1 MTTASGVS
9 SLSLALPPASILLVD
24 QFSMDTANLSA
35 HAQYEVS
42 LLNIVSPNSYL
53 YIYIH
58 QVVCKAGEAKPK
70 PVFSWTLDGKP
81 LTGLE
86 TRDEEVRII
95 FLLSQMIISSVL
107 GDGGH

>member
-1 MTTASGVS
+1 MLILMLILMLMIM
-9 SLSLALPPASILLVD
+9 LSMRIV
-24 QFSMDTANLSA
+24 FKKF
-35 HAQYEVS
+35 
-42 LLNIVSPNSYL
+42 VSPNSHPPT
-53 YIYIH
+53 H

-95 FLLSQMIISSVL
+95 FLLSQIIISSVL

>member
-9 SLSLALPPASILLVD
+9 SLSLALPPASLLLLD
-24 QFSMDTANLSA
+24 QFALTTANLSA
-35 HAQYEVS
+35 NAQYEVRLKS
-42 LLNIVSPNSYL
+42 SDLNVFIPFS
-53 YIYIH
+53 

-86 TRDEEVRII
+86 TRDEEVKII
-95 FLLSQMIISSVL
+95 VDNVHQLFKLTKKS
-107 GDGGH
+107 